1 MPSVVRTTLVAL
13 ISLLLFAVSGCVPP
27 PPALGNPQLPYPGP
41 QAPEVGE
48 ILHLAT
54 GVSVSEAQ
62 MLGVLSDARIVYV
75 GETHDNPASHRL
87 ELAVL
92 QEMARRYP
100 DSIALGMEMFTPSQ
114 QEVLDDWVA
123 GRLDEKTFLKRVRWF
138 EAWGMDFD
146 YYRELL
152 DFARREKIPV
162 LGLNAEKSLVSAVK
176 EKGLAGLS
184 DEERQLLPEMDLEE
198 PYQRAQTTAIFG
210 GHDQG
215 GRHLERFLQIQTL
228 WDETMAA
235 NIAAYLASP
244 AGSEKRLVVVAGGN
258 HVRYGFGIPRRVFR
272 RLPTSYA
279 LVGTREILIPE
290 EKQDAM
296 MDVETPDFPMRPYD
310 FVLYCAYEILEKTE
324 VKLGV
329 LLGTTEGQVAVEGV
343 VPESSAAAAG
353 LQKGDLLLAI
363 DGEAIGDSF
372 DLIYAVKQKRPGD
385 SGTLLI
391 EREGKEESVEV
402 LFQEPRPIGPHGL
415 PKK

>member
-1 MPSVVRTTLVAL
+1 MPSVVHTTLAAL
-13 ISLLLFAVSGCVPP
+13 FSLLLLVVSGCAPP
-27 PPALGNPQLPYPGP
+27 PLGNPQLPYPGVRP
-41 QAPEVGE
+41 PEVGE

-54 GVSVSEAQ
+54 GVSVSEGQ
-62 MLGVLSDARIVYV
+62 MLAVLGDARIVYV

-92 QEMARRYP
+92 QEMARRHP
-100 DSIALGMEMFTPSQ
+100 GNFALGLEMFTPSQ
-114 QEVLDDWVA
+114 QGVLDDWVA

-138 EAWGMDFD
+138 EGWGMEFD
-146 YYRELL
+146 YYRDLL
-152 DFARREKIPV
+152 DYARREGISI

-235 NIAAYLASP
+235 NIAAYLAGP
-244 AGSEKRLVVVAGGN
+244 AGSGKRLVVVAGGN

-290 EKQDAM
+290 EKQESL

-310 FVLYCAYEILEKTE
+310 FILHCAYESLEKKE

-329 LLGTTEGQVAVEGV
+329 LLGTDTGRVAVEGV
-343 VPESSAAAAG
+343 VPESNAEAAG

-372 DLIYAVKQKRPGD
+372 DLIYRVKQKRPGD
-385 SGTLLI
+385 RGTLLI

-402 LFQEPRPIGPHGL
+402 LFQEPRAMRSHGQ
-415 PKK
+415 PKE

>member
-1 MPSVVRTTLVAL
+1 
-13 ISLLLFAVSGCVPP
+13 
-27 PPALGNPQLPYPGP
+27 
-41 QAPEVGE
+41 VGE

-54 GVSVSEAQ
+54 GVSVSEKQ
-62 MLGVLSDARIVYV
+62 MLAVLGDARIVYV

-92 QEMARRYP
+92 QEMARRHP
-100 DSIALGMEMFTPSQ
+100 GNIALGMEMFTPSQ
-114 QEVLDDWVA
+114 QGVLDDWVA

-138 EAWGMDFD
+138 EAWGMEFD
-146 YYRELL
+146 YYRDLL
-152 DFARREKIPV
+152 DFARREGIPI

-235 NIAAYLASP
+235 NIAAYLAGP
-244 AGSEKRLVVVAGGN
+244 AGSGKRLVVVAGGN

-290 EKQDAM
+290 EKQESL

-310 FVLYCAYEILEKTE
+310 FILHCAYESLEKKE

-329 LLGTTEGQVAVEGV
+329 LLGTDTGRVAVEGV
-343 VPESSAAAAG
+343 VPESNAEAAG

-372 DLIYAVKQKRPGD
+372 DLIYRVKQKRPGD
-385 SGTLLI
+385 RGTLLI

-402 LFQEPRPIGPHGL
+402 LFQEPRAMRSHGQ
-415 PKK
+415 PKE

>member
-1 MPSVVRTTLVAL
+1 MPSVVPTTLAAL
-13 ISLLLFAVSGCVPP
+13 ISFLLFAVSGCVS
-27 PPALGNPQLPYPGP
+27 PAPTLGNPQLPYPGVRP
-41 QAPEVGE
+41 PEVGE
-48 ILHLAT
+48 IRHLAT
-54 GVSVSEAQ
+54 GVSVSEGQ
-62 MLGVLSDARIVYV
+62 MLAVLGDARIVYV

-92 QEMARRYP
+92 QEMARRHP
-100 DSIALGMEMFTPSQ
+100 GNIALGLEMFTPAQ
-114 QEVLDDWVA
+114 QGVLDDWVA
-123 GRLDEKTFLKRVRWF
+123 GRLDEKTFLKRVRWY

-146 YYRELL
+146 YYRDLL
-152 DFARREKIPV
+152 DFARRENIPI
-162 LGLNAEKSLVSAVK
+162 LGLNAEKSLVSALK

-235 NIAAYLASP
+235 NVASYLAGP
-244 AGSEKRLVVVAGGN
+244 AGSSKRLMVVAGGN

-290 EKQDAM
+290 EKQESL

-310 FVLYCAYEILEKTE
+310 FILYCAYESLEKTE

-329 LLGTTEGQVAVEGV
+329 LLGTDTGRVAVEGV
-343 VPESSAAAAG
+343 VPESNAAAAG

-372 DLIYAVKQKRPGD
+372 DLIYRVKQKRPGD
-385 SGTLLI
+385 RGTLII
-391 EREGKEESVEV
+391 EREGKEETVEV
-402 LFQEPRPIGPHGL
+402 LFQEPRAMRSHGQ
-415 PKK
+415 PKE

>member
-1 MPSVVRTTLVAL
+1 MPSVVHTTLAAL
-13 ISLLLFAVSGCVPP
+13 CSLLLLAVSGCAPP
-27 PPALGNPQLPYPGP
+27 PLGNPQLPYPGLRP
-41 QAPEVGE
+41 PEVGE

-54 GVSVSEAQ
+54 GVSVSEGE
-62 MLGVLSDARIVYV
+62 MLAVLGDARIVYV

-92 QEMARRYP
+92 QEMARRHP
-100 DSIALGMEMFTPSQ
+100 GNIALGMEMFTPSQ
-114 QEVLDDWVA
+114 QGVLDDWVA
-123 GRLDEKTFLKRVRWF
+123 GRLDEKAFLKRVRWF

-146 YYRELL
+146 YYRNLL
-152 DFARREKIPV
+152 DFARREKIPL

-184 DEERQLLPEMDLEE
+184 DKERQLLPEMDLEE

-235 NIAAYLASP
+235 NIAAYLAGP
-244 AGSEKRLVVVAGGN
+244 AGSGKRLVVVAGGN

-290 EKQDAM
+290 EKQESL

-310 FVLYCAYEILEKTE
+310 FILYCAYESLEKKE

-329 LLGTTEGQVAVEGV
+329 LLGTDAGRVTVEAV
-343 VPESSAAAAG
+343 VPESNAAAAG

-372 DLIYAVKQKRPGD
+372 DLIFAVKQKRPGD
-385 SGTLLI
+385 TGTLRI
-391 EREGKEESVEV
+391 ERAGKEEMAEV
-402 LFQEPRPIGPHGL
+402 LFHESRSMGSHGQ
-415 PKK
+415 PKE

>member
-1 MPSVVRTTLVAL
+1 
-13 ISLLLFAVSGCVPP
+13 
-27 PPALGNPQLPYPGP
+27 
-41 QAPEVGE
+41 
-48 ILHLAT
+48 
-54 GVSVSEAQ
+54 
-62 MLGVLSDARIVYV
+62 
-75 GETHDNPASHRL
+75 
-87 ELAVL
+87 
-92 QEMARRYP
+92 
-100 DSIALGMEMFTPSQ
+100 MEMFTPSQ
-114 QEVLDDWVA
+114 QGVLDDWVA

-138 EAWGMDFD
+138 EAWGMEFD
-146 YYRELL
+146 YYRDLL
-152 DFARREKIPV
+152 DFARREGIPI

-235 NIAAYLASP
+235 NIAAYLAGP
-244 AGSEKRLVVVAGGN
+244 AGSGKHLVVVAGGN

-290 EKQDAM
+290 EKQESL
-296 MDVETPDFPMRPYD
+296 MDVETPDFPMRPFD
-310 FVLYCAYEILEKTE
+310 FILHCAYESLEKKE

-329 LLGTTEGQVAVEGV
+329 LLGTDTGQVAVEGV
-343 VPESSAAAAG
+343 VPESNAEAAG

-363 DGEAIGDSF
+363 DGETIGDNF

-385 SGTLLI
+385 RGVLLI
-391 EREGKEESVEV
+391 DRGGEELRVEI
-402 LFQEPRPIGPHGL
+402 LFQEPRPMGKHEML
-415 PKK
+415 KK

>member
-1 MPSVVRTTLVAL
+1 
-13 ISLLLFAVSGCVPP
+13 
-27 PPALGNPQLPYPGP
+27 
-41 QAPEVGE
+41 
-48 ILHLAT
+48 
-54 GVSVSEAQ
+54 
-62 MLGVLSDARIVYV
+62 
-75 GETHDNPASHRL
+75 
-87 ELAVL
+87 
-92 QEMARRYP
+92 
-100 DSIALGMEMFTPSQ
+100 MFTPSQ
-114 QEVLDDWVA
+114 QGVLDDWVA

-138 EAWGMDFD
+138 EAWGMEFD
-146 YYRELL
+146 YYRDLL
-152 DFARREKIPV
+152 DFARREGIPI

-235 NIAAYLASP
+235 NIAAYLAGP
-244 AGSEKRLVVVAGGN
+244 AGSGKRLVVVAGGN

-290 EKQDAM
+290 EKQESL

-310 FVLYCAYEILEKTE
+310 FILHCAYESLEKKE

-329 LLGTTEGQVAVEGV
+329 LLGTDTGRVAVEGV
-343 VPESSAAAAG
+343 VPESNAEAAG

-372 DLIYAVKQKRPGD
+372 DLIYRVKQKRPGD
-385 SGTLLI
+385 RGTLLI

-402 LFQEPRPIGPHGL
+402 LFQEPRAMRSHGQ
-415 PKK
+415 PKE

>member
-1 MPSVVRTTLVAL
+1 MPSVVHTTLAAL
-13 ISLLLFAVSGCVPP
+13 FSLLLLAVSGCAPP
-27 PPALGNPQLPYPGP
+27 PLGNPQLPYPGVRP
-41 QAPEVGE
+41 PEVGE

-54 GVSVSEAQ
+54 GVSVSEGQ
-62 MLGVLSDARIVYV
+62 MLAVLGDARIVYV

-92 QEMARRYP
+92 QEMARRHP
-100 DSIALGMEMFTPSQ
+100 GNIALGMEMFTPSQ
-114 QEVLDDWVA
+114 QGVLDDWVA

-138 EAWGMDFD
+138 EAWGMEFD
-146 YYRELL
+146 YYRDLL
-152 DFARREKIPV
+152 DFARREGIPI

-228 WDETMAA
+228 WDETMAY
-235 NIAAYLASP
+235 NIAAYLTGP
-244 AGSEKRLVVVAGGN
+244 AGSGKRLVVVAGGN

-290 EKQDAM
+290 EKQESL

-310 FVLYCAYEILEKTE
+310 FILHCAYESLEKKE

-329 LLGTTEGQVAVEGV
+329 LLGTDTGRVAVEGV
-343 VPESSAAAAG
+343 VPESNAEAAG

-372 DLIYAVKQKRPGD
+372 DLIYRVKQKRPGD
-385 SGTLLI
+385 RGTLLI

-402 LFQEPRPIGPHGL
+402 LFQEPRAMRSHGQ
-415 PKK
+415 PKE